1 MVSSYSI
8 SDDAYWISI
17 IMEYADGGDLF
28 QKINEQKKKGV
39 YIHEKEV
46 WNVAIQILKGRSPNC
61 MSNNLRL

>member
-28 QKINEQKKKGV
+28 QKINEHKKKGV

-46 WNVAIQILKGRSPNC
+46 WNVAI
-61 MSNNLRL
+61 